1 MKLVTDRKEI
11 RYLQMPP
18 QSEALR
24 IHFKQFHVVETMNE
38 SLNLSIS
45 YRGEVG
51 SFGVSTTKGI
61 GFVKGKRSD
70 GRFSICDIFWNNISG
85 QVQIKKNCKRISA
98 RSTSLI
104 ERRMVKV

>member
-24 IHFKQFHVVETMNE
+24 IHFKQFHVVEIVNE

-51 SFGVSTTKGI
+51 SFGVSTTKGTH
-61 GFVKGKRSD
+61 
-70 GRFSICDIFWNNISG
+70 CPNIQG
-85 QVQIKKNCKRISA
+85 VLKTWC
-98 RSTSLI
+98 
-104 ERRMVKV
+104 M